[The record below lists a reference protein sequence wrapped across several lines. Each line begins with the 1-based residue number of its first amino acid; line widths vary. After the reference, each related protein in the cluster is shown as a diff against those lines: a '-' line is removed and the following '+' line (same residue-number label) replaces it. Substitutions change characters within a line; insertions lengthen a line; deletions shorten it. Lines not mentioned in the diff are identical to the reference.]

1 MDALLAIVLVV
12 LVLAASI
19 RGGVDSRPGPHG
31 PQQRWWPGT
40 PI

>member
-1 MDALLAIVLVV
+1 MGFLLVIFLVV

-19 RGGVDSRPGPHG
+19 RNGVDSRPGPHG

-40 PI
+40 RI